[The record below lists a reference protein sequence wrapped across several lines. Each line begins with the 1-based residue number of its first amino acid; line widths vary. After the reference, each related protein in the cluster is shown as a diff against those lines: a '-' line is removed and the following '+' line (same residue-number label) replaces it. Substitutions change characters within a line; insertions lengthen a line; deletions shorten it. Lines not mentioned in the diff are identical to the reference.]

1 MIHRLQTQQL
11 GTMRMYFLPGWFVE
25 GMAYYQSED
34 PRPQLAEPF
43 QSYRSKFESW
53 YMGVGKERLWLEA
66 KSL

>member
-11 GTMRMYFLPGWFVE
+11 GTLRMYSLPGWFVE
-25 GMAYYQSED
+25 GMAYYLSED
-34 PRPQLAEPF
+34 PRPKLAEPF

-53 YMGVGKERLWLEA
+53 YMGVGKERLWLDA